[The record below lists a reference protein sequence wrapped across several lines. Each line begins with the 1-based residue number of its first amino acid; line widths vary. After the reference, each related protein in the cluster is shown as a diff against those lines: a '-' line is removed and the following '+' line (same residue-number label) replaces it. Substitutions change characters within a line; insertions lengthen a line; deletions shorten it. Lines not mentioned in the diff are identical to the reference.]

1 MIFAK
6 TPLRIP
12 FGGGLTDLKQYAQR
26 FGGATVSVTID
37 KYIYVALKTNIDGY
51 INLKYM
57 DVHEKVSKI
66 EDVRHDLI
74 RETLRLMKLDQ
85 IPVDIYIMADLNSES
100 GLGGSG
106 ALTVSLLHAMHR
118 FKGED
123 PSHQQL
129 LEEASYIEV
138 DVLDSASGYHDP
150 SICALGGLKL
160 IEYDQSGIRGRSID
174 IPDIQKQVLQ
184 NRLLFFYSG
193 KHFKSKPS
201 LDLLNT
207 QMDSALDTLHQ
218 VKQVAY
224 DLEKALLEGNLH
236 EVGRLIQEQQQ
247 LKQNLPGRF
256 YDQYVGD
263 LISRINK
270 LGGYAQLPGG
280 KIGAF
285 VLVYAHEDQ
294 QNKIRS
300 QLSDLQEV
308 KVNFSFDGSRS
319 NSL

>member
-1 MIFAK
+1 MK
-6 TPLRIP
+6 
-12 FGGGLTDLKQYAQR
+12 KYSER
-26 FGGATVSVTID
+26 FGGVTVSVTID
-37 KYIYVALKTNIDGY
+37 KYIYVGLKTNIDGY

-66 EDVRHDLI
+66 DDVRHDLI
-74 RETLRLMKLDQ
+74 RECLRLMKLDQ

-118 FKGED
+118 YKGEE
-123 PSHQQL
+123 PTQQQL

-160 IEYDQSGIRGRSID
+160 IEYNDGGIRGREIE
-174 IPDIQKQVLQ
+174 IPDIQKEVFQS
-184 NRLLFFYSG
+184 RLLFFYSG

-207 QMDSALDTLHQ
+207 QMDSALETMHQ
-218 VKQVAY
+218 IKQVAY
-224 DLEKALLEGNLH
+224 DIERALLEGNLR
-236 EVGRLIQEQQQ
+236 EVGRLIQEQQL
-247 LKQNLPGRF
+247 LKQQLPGHF
-256 YDQYVGD
+256 YDDYVGG
-263 LISRINK
+263 LIERINK

-285 VLVYAHEDQ
+285 VLVYCHEDQ

-300 QLSDLQEV
+300 QLADLQEV
-308 KVNFSFDGSRS
+308 KINFSSGGSRS
-319 NSL
+319 SAL

>member
-12 FGGGLTDLKQYAQR
+12 FGGGLTDLKQYTDQ

-37 KYIYVALKTNIDGY
+37 KYIYVGLKTNIDGY

-57 DVHEKVSKI
+57 DVHEKVSTI
-66 EDVRHDLI
+66 DDVRHDLI

-85 IPVDIYIMADLNSES
+85 IPVDLYIMADLNSES

-106 ALTVSLLHAMHR
+106 ALTVSLLHSMHR
-118 FKGED
+118 FKGEE
-123 PSHQQL
+123 PSRQQL
-129 LEEASYIEV
+129 LEEAGYIEV
-138 DVLDSASGYHDP
+138 EVLDSASGYHDP

-160 IEYDQSGIRGRSID
+160 IEYNGGGISGREIE
-174 IPDIQKQVLQ
+174 IPDIQKEVLQ
-184 NRLLFFYSG
+184 SRLLFFYSG

-207 QMDSALDTLHQ
+207 QMDTALETMHQ
-218 VKQVAY
+218 IKQVAY
-224 DLEKALLEGNLH
+224 DLEQALLEGNLR
-236 EVGRLIQEQQQ
+236 EVGRLIQEQQL
-247 LKQNLPGRF
+247 LKQKLPGHF
-256 YDQYVGD
+256 YDDYVGK
-263 LISRINK
+263 LIERINK
-270 LGGYAQLPGG
+270 LGAYAQLPGG

-285 VLVYAHEDQ
+285 VLVYCHEDQ

-300 QLSDLQEV
+300 QLSDLREV
-308 KVNFSFDGSRS
+308 KINFSFEGSRS
-319 NSL
+319 SCL

>member
-12 FGGGLTDLKQYAQR
+12 FGGGLTDLKKYSER

-37 KYIYVALKTNIDGY
+37 KYIYVGLKTNIDGY

-57 DVHEKVSKI
+57 DVHEKVSTI
-66 EDVRHDLI
+66 DDVRHDFI
-74 RETLRLMKLDQ
+74 RECLRLMKLDQ

-118 FKGED
+118 YKGEE
-123 PSHQQL
+123 PTQQQL
-129 LEEASYIEV
+129 LEEASHIEV
-138 DVLDSASGYHDP
+138 EVLDSASGYHDP

-160 IEYDQSGIRGRSID
+160 IEYNGGGISGREIE
-174 IPDIQKQVLQ
+174 IPDIQKEVLQ
-184 NRLLFFYSG
+184 SRLLFFYSG

-207 QMDSALDTLHQ
+207 QMDTALETMHQ
-218 VKQVAY
+218 IKQVAY
-224 DLEKALLEGNLH
+224 DLEQALLEGNLR
-236 EVGRLIQEQQQ
+236 EVGRLIQEQQL
-247 LKQNLPGRF
+247 LKQKLPGRF
-256 YDQYVGD
+256 YDDYVGE
-263 LISRINK
+263 LIERINK

-319 NSL
+319 SAL